1 VPTPSKYQQDILT
14 WLDLEDGNA
23 LISACAGSGKT
34 STLVMLADLIPTGA
48 RAIFV
53 AFNKAIARELKT
65 RLPNTVEAST
75 FHGVCFRALARTIPE
90 SVRKDWVQGD
100 NNAKMHSILDD
111 MTVENR
117 KVNEVRT
124 GIIRLVGLMK
134 GEMLLPDC
142 PVQHI
147 VSLIERHEI
156 DFQIDDPE
164 WITPQDIISFAR
176 EALTLSNNMTQ
187 HIDYDDMLYMTAI
200 RNIPIQRY
208 GYVFIDEAQDFNTVQ
223 RYLLAKMLGQ
233 SGRLI
238 AVGDERQAI
247 YGFRGAG
254 TDSMRLIEQQFTCK
268 RLPLSISYRCSAAI
282 VRLAQTIAPEIQ
294 AREGAPEGTVSTLDT
309 FKLDDFRA
317 EDMVV
322 CRNTAPLVT
331 LAFRFVRAHKPVRMM
346 GRDIG
351 EGLIAV
357 IKKMRAHTLEEL
369 DDAIRAWSDR
379 EISKALSKRL
389 EAKAQRIQDQCDTIV
404 AMCEGMPENERTVA
418 HLTTRIRD
426 LFTDVANTPRT
437 TLATVHKSKGM
448 EAHRVFVLDPYLM
461 PSKYA
466 KLDWQQ
472 VQEENLRYVAYTRAL
487 DTLHFVNLQDI
498 A

>member
-1 VPTPSKYQQDILT
+1 MPTPSVFQQNILS
-14 WLDLEDGNA
+14 WLDLEEGNA

-53 AFNKAIARELKT
+53 AFNKAIATELKT
-65 RLPNTVEAST
+65 RLPRTVEAST
-75 FHGVCFRALARTIPE
+75 FHGVCFRALARTIPD
-90 SVRKDWVQGD
+90 SVRKDWVQG
-100 NNAKMHSILDD
+100 NKMHTIIDD
-111 MTVENR
+111 MTEENR
-117 KVNEVRT
+117 KVNEVRA

-134 GEMLLPDC
+134 GEMLLPDA
-142 PVQHI
+142 PVADI
-147 VSLIERHEI
+147 VALIERHEI
-156 DFQIDDPE
+156 DFQVDDAE
-164 WITPQDIISFAR
+164 WITPADIINFAR
-176 EALTLSNNMTQ
+176 RALTLSNEQTRY
-187 HIDYDDMLYMTAI
+187 IDYDDMLYLTAI
-200 RNIPIQRY
+200 RNCAIQRY
-208 GYVFIDEAQDFNTVQ
+208 GYVFIDEAQDFNKVQ
-223 RYLLAKMLGQ
+223 RFLLAKMLGTT
-233 SGRLI
+233 GRLI

-254 TDSMRLIEQQFTCK
+254 TDSMQLIEREFDCK
-268 RLPLSISYRCSAAI
+268 RFPLSISYRCSASI
-282 VRLAQTIAPEIQ
+282 VRLAQTIAPEIM
-294 AREGAPEGTVSTLDT
+294 ARDNAPEGTVSTLDEW
-309 FKLDDFRA
+309 KLDDFRA

-357 IKKMRAHTLEEL
+357 IKKMHATTLEEL
-369 DDAIRAWSDR
+369 DEAIRSWSDR
-379 EISKALSKRL
+379 EISKALAKRL
-389 EAKAQRIQDQCDTIV
+389 ESKAQRITDQCNTIV
-404 AMCEGMPENERTVA
+404 AMCEGMPEDERTVA
-418 HLTTRIRD
+418 QLTTRIRE
-426 LFTDVANTPRT
+426 LFSDESRSQRT

-448 EAHRVFVLDPYLM
+448 EAHRVFILDPHLM

-466 KLDWQQ
+466 KLPWQQ
-472 VQEENLRYVAYTRAL
+472 IQEQNLRYVAITRAL